1 MTTQT
6 KKIILVVVGLVVAAF
21 AAYVVYQKNQIESRH
36 QAELE
41 EQANAKDPW
50 TEANEQWL
58 ADVEKQEGI
67 QKTQSGILYK
77 VLQQGDGAVPTTENT
92 VRVHYEGSDINN
104 NVFDSSYKREEP
116 TEFGVTQ
123 VIKGWTEVL
132 CMMPVG
138 SKWEVYIPSELA
150 YGKAGSPG
158 GIYPNSAL
166 KFIIELID
174 IVE

>member
-1 MTTQT
+1 M
-6 KKIILVVVGLVVAAF
+6 KKNSLIILVIAILVVAGGVVG
-21 AAYVVYQKNQIESRH
+21 YMVYQNQKIKSLHE
-36 QAELE
+36 QELS

-50 TEANEQWL
+50 VEANEQWL
-58 ADVEKQEGI
+58 ADVAKEEGA
-67 QKTQSGILYK
+67 QKTADGIVYK
-77 VLQQGDGAVPTTENT
+77 VLQKGEGQIPTTANT

-104 NVFDSSYKREEP
+104 KVFDSSYKRNEP

-138 SKWEVYIPSELA
+138 SKWEVYIPAELA
-150 YGKAGSPG
+150 YGKQGAGSD
-158 GIYPNSAL
+158 IYPNSAL
-166 KFIIELID
+166 KFVIELLD

>member
-1 MTTQT
+1 MAT
-6 KKIILVVVGLVVAAF
+6 KKLILVLVCMIVAA
-21 AAYVVYQKNQIESRH
+21 AAGYMVYQKKQIEKQH
-36 QAELE
+36 QQELA

-58 ADVEKQEGI
+58 ADVAKEEGV

-77 VLQQGDGAVPTTENT
+77 VLNAGEGAIPTAEST
-92 VRVHYEGSDINN
+92 VRVHYEGSDINGK
-104 NVFDSSYKREEP
+104 VFDSSYERGEA

-150 YGKAGSPG
+150 YGKNGAGSD
-158 GIYPNSAL
+158 IYPNSAL
-166 KFIIELID
+166 KFIIELVD

>member
-1 MTTQT
+1 MKKTQ
-6 KKIILVVVGLVVAAF
+6 IILIGVVVAVLAA
-21 AAYVVYQKNQIESRH
+21 VGVMVYQKKQIEKQH
-36 QAELE
+36 QQELA

-50 TEANEQWL
+50 VIANEEWL
-58 ADVEKQEGI
+58 DTVAKEEGA
-67 QKTQSGILYK
+67 QKTADGIVYK
-77 VLQQGDGAVPTTENT
+77 VLQAGEGAIPTTKNT
-92 VRVHYEGSDINN
+92 VRVHYEGSDINGK
-104 NVFDSSYKREEP
+104 VFDSSYERNEP

-150 YGKAGSPG
+150 YGKQGAGND
-158 GIYPNSAL
+158 IYPNSAL

>member
-1 MTTQT
+1 MN
-6 KKIILVVVGLVVAAF
+6 KKLIVVLLGVIVAGAVAF
-21 AAYVVYQKNQIESRH
+21 MVFNSMQIKKAHEQVLS
-36 QAELE
+36 

-58 ADVEKQEGI
+58 ADVAQQEGM
-67 QKTQSGILYK
+67 QKTQSGIIYK
-77 VLQQGDGAVPTTENT
+77 VLQQGEGAVPTAENT
-92 VRVHYEGSDINN
+92 VRVHYEGSDINGK
-104 NVFDSSYKREEP
+104 VFDSSYKRDEP

-138 SKWEVYIPSELA
+138 SKWEVYIPAELA
-150 YGKAGSPG
+150 YGKNGAGSD
-158 GIYPNSAL
+158 IYPNSAL

>member
-1 MTTQT
+1 MN
-6 KKIILVVVGLVVAAF
+6 KKLIVVLLGVIVAGAVAF
-21 AAYVVYQKNQIESRH
+21 MVFNSLQIKKAHEQVLS
-36 QAELE
+36 

-58 ADVEKQEGI
+58 ADVAQQEGM
-67 QKTQSGILYK
+67 QKTQSGIIYK
-77 VLQQGDGAVPTTENT
+77 VLQQGEGAVPTAENT
-92 VRVHYEGSDINN
+92 VRVHYEGSDINGK
-104 NVFDSSYKREEP
+104 VFDSSYKRDEP

-138 SKWEVYIPSELA
+138 SKWEVYIPAELA
-150 YGKAGSPG
+150 YGKNGAGSD
-158 GIYPNSAL
+158 IYPNSAL

>member
-1 MTTQT
+1 MN
-6 KKIILVVVGLVVAAF
+6 KKLIVVLLGVIVAGAVAF
-21 AAYVVYQKNQIESRH
+21 MVFNSLQIKKAHEQVLS
-36 QAELE
+36 

-58 ADVEKQEGI
+58 ADVAQQEGM
-67 QKTQSGILYK
+67 QKTQSGIIYK
-77 VLQQGDGAVPTTENT
+77 VLNAGEGAIPTAEST
-92 VRVHYEGSDINN
+92 VRVHYEGSDINGK
-104 NVFDSSYKREEP
+104 VFDSSYERGEA

-150 YGKAGSPG
+150 YGKNGAGSD
-158 GIYPNSAL
+158 IYPNSAL
-166 KFIIELID
+166 KFIIELVD

>member
-1 MTTQT
+1 MNA
-6 KKIILVVVGLVVAAF
+6 KKLIIVLVGIVIAAG
-21 AAYVVYQKNQIESRH
+21 AAYMVYMNGQIEGKH
-36 QAELE
+36 QQENADR
-41 EQANAKDPW
+41 ANAKDSW
-50 TEANEQWL
+50 TVANEEWL
-58 ADVEKQEGI
+58 AQVAQEEGA
-67 QKTQSGILYK
+67 QKTQNDIVYK
-77 VLQQGDGAVPTTENT
+77 VLRQGDGAVPNRTST

-104 NVFDSSYKREEP
+104 NVFDSSYKRGEP

-138 SKWEVYIPSELA
+138 SKWEVYIPARLA
-150 YGKAGSPG
+150 YGKNGTGS
-158 GIYPNSAL
+158 IKPNSAL

>member
-1 MTTQT
+1 MN
-6 KKIILVVVGLVVAAF
+6 KKLILVLVCVIVAGAVAF
-21 AAYVVYQKNQIESRH
+21 MVFNSLQIKKAHEQVLS
-36 QAELE
+36 

-58 ADVEKQEGI
+58 ADVAQQEGM
-67 QKTQSGILYK
+67 QKTQSGIIYK
-77 VLQQGDGAVPTTENT
+77 VLNAGEGAIPTAEST
-92 VRVHYEGSDINN
+92 VRVHYEGSDINGK
-104 NVFDSSYKREEP
+104 VFDSSYERGEA

-150 YGKAGSPG
+150 YGKNGAGSD
-158 GIYPNSAL
+158 IYPNSAL
-166 KFIIELID
+166 KFIIELVD

>member
-1 MTTQT
+1 MN
-6 KKIILVVVGLVVAAF
+6 KKLIVVLLGVIVAGAVAF
-21 AAYVVYQKNQIESRH
+21 MVINSLQIKKAHEQVLS
-36 QAELE
+36 

-58 ADVEKQEGI
+58 ADVAQQEGM
-67 QKTQSGILYK
+67 QKTQSGIIYK
-77 VLQQGDGAVPTTENT
+77 VLQQGEGAVPTAENT
-92 VRVHYEGSDINN
+92 VRVHYEGSDINGK
-104 NVFDSSYKREEP
+104 VFDSSYKRDEP

-123 VIKGWTEVL
+123 VIKGWTGVL

-138 SKWEVYIPSELA
+138 SKWEVYIPAELA
-150 YGKAGSPG
+150 YGKNGAGSD
-158 GIYPNSAL
+158 IYPNSAL

>member
-1 MTTQT
+1 MN
-6 KKIILVVVGLVVAAF
+6 KKLIVVLLGVIVAGAVAF
-21 AAYVVYQKNQIESRH
+21 MVFNSLQIKKAHEQVLS
-36 QAELE
+36 

-58 ADVEKQEGI
+58 ADVAQQEGV

-77 VLQQGDGAVPTTENT
+77 VQNAGEGAIPTAEST
-92 VRVHYEGSDINN
+92 VRVHYEGSDINGK
-104 NVFDSSYKREEP
+104 VFDSSYERGEA

-150 YGKAGSPG
+150 YGKNGAGSD
-158 GIYPNSAL
+158 IYPNSAL
-166 KFIIELID
+166 KFIIELVD

>member
-1 MTTQT
+1 MTNNT
-6 KKIILVVVGLVVAAF
+6 KKLIVVLVGLAVAAGVAF
-21 AAYVVYQKNQIESRH
+21 MVFNSAQIKKAH
-36 QAELE
+36 VQVLA

-58 ADVEKQEGI
+58 ADVALQEGM
-67 QKTQSGILYK
+67 QKTQSGIIYK
-77 VLQQGDGAVPTTENT
+77 VLEQGEGAIPTTDKT
-92 VRVHYEGSDINN
+92 VRVHYEGSDINGK
-104 NVFDSSYKREEP
+104 VFDSSYKREEP

-150 YGKAGSPG
+150 YGERGAGG
-158 GIYPNSAL
+158 DIYPNSAL
-166 KFIIELID
+166 KFIIELLD

>member
-1 MTTQT
+1 MN
-6 KKIILVVVGLVVAAF
+6 KKLILVLVCVIVAGAVAF
-21 AAYVVYQKNQIESRH
+21 MVFNSLQIKKAHEQVLS
-36 QAELE
+36 

-58 ADVEKQEGI
+58 ADVAQQEGM

-77 VLQQGDGAVPTTENT
+77 VLNAGEGAIPTAEST
-92 VRVHYEGSDINN
+92 VRVHYEGSDINGK
-104 NVFDSSYKREEP
+104 VFDSSYERGEA

-150 YGKAGSPG
+150 YGKNGAGSD
-158 GIYPNSAL
+158 IYPNSAL
-166 KFIIELID
+166 KFIIELVD

>member
-1 MTTQT
+1 MN
-6 KKIILVVVGLVVAAF
+6 KKLIVVLLGVIVAGAVAF
-21 AAYVVYQKNQIESRH
+21 MVFNSLQIKKAHEQVLS
-36 QAELE
+36 

-58 ADVEKQEGI
+58 ADVAQQEGM

-77 VLQQGDGAVPTTENT
+77 VLNAGEGAIPTAEST
-92 VRVHYEGSDINN
+92 VRVHYEGSDINGK
-104 NVFDSSYKREEP
+104 VFDSSYERGEA

-150 YGKAGSPG
+150 YGKNGAGSD
-158 GIYPNSAL
+158 IYPNSAL
-166 KFIIELID
+166 KFIIELVD